1 MYYDDLKT
9 IIDLTSVYFIKI
21 ILNFIIEIAIQNQRP
36 ILA

>member
-1 MYYDDLKT
+1 MYYDDLKK

-21 ILNFIIEIAIQNQRP
+21 ILHFIIEISIQNQRP